1 MTSQPKSY
9 HLSRQILFFMLIGV
23 LIFAGSGLY
32 TFQQIASRLDAGAAS
47 NSRDRVKE
55 GLASLQTHVRLFSKD
70 YNNWTDVYAAAWR
83 GDVAFIANN
92 YGITA
97 NQGDIFELALMFGG
111 PFKRP
116 ISWIENGSRSPGG
129 LIFSA
134 ETVASAV
141 MALEAQDQTRPSVD
155 FFAVEGGRAVI
166 VTASYLLP
174 DPDQAVT
181 RETVQAAAVTMI
193 GRHLS
198 GRDLAII
205 EQDAG
210 ISDLQITLDPKP
222 GYLTIPLPDVT
233 DSNTLHLT
241 WKAARPGSALVGQLA
256 PVIAIVATAFVAL
269 AALATW
275 LVHKN
280 ARQLILREVEARELA
295 RTDALTGLPNRLSFN
310 EAVQNEPANIV
321 EEFALVMMD
330 LDRLKQTN
338 DVFGHAVGDC
348 ILRDFSERLQLCADP
363 ATFIARLGGDEFCA
377 IVRGSGA
384 AERAQAFLAVLEVRC
399 SKPVK
404 VRGES
409 VHLSFSAGIATHVF
423 GEHVDETL
431 RKADLALRRGKS
443 ALEERVGVY
452 DIDMDLADKST
463 LLLEQALRG
472 ALRNPDEFRVVYQP
486 IVPANGKGVLRVEAL
501 ARWTNPILGPVG
513 PDQFIR
519 VAEQTGLISELGWII
534 IDKVLADLATTQ
546 AVCASINVSPLQLMK
561 PDFVSD
567 LLLRLDCAG
576 VTTDRI
582 QIELTENVMIR
593 NQQAILDRIREIRS
607 ADIKV
612 SLDDFGT
619 GFSAISYLTATEFD
633 SIKIDGSLLRSA
645 SESQSRK
652 DFFNSVVSLS
662 RAVCGNVVVEGIET
676 SEQAE
681 MAKNSGADAFQ
692 GYLYGLPSAFNIAC
706 VLQSLPESADKA
718 VIADG
723 TDKFTDLSQWRET
736 RFQDTAVI
744 VNLPLVLH
752 PAASQSC

>member
-1 MTSQPKSY
+1 MTSQSRSH
-9 HLSRQILFFMLIGV
+9 HLPRQILFFMLVGV
-23 LIFAGSGLY
+23 IIFAGSGLY

-47 NSRDRVKE
+47 NSQARVTE

-83 GDVAFIANN
+83 GDIAFIANN

-97 NQGDIFELALMFGG
+97 NQGEIFELALMFGG

-141 MALEAQDQTRPSVD
+141 LALEAQDQTRPSVD

-174 DPDQAVT
+174 DPDQVVT
-181 RETVQAAAVTMI
+181 RETVRASAVTMI

-210 ISDLQITLDPKP
+210 ISDLQITTVPKP
-222 GYLTIPLPDVT
+222 GYLSIPLPDVT
-233 DSNTLHLT
+233 SSNSLYLT
-241 WKAARPGSALVGQLA
+241 WKAAQPGSALVGQLA
-256 PVIAIVATAFVAL
+256 PVIAIVSTAFVAL

-275 LVHKN
+275 LVCKN

-310 EAVQNEPANIV
+310 EAVQHELTNIAS
-321 EEFALVMMD
+321 EFALVMID
-330 LDRLKQTN
+330 IDRLKQTN

-348 ILRDFSERLQLCADP
+348 ILRNFSENLQLCADP
-363 ATFIARLGGDEFCA
+363 GTFIARLGGDEFCA

-404 VRGES
+404 VHGEN
-409 VHLSFSAGIATHVF
+409 VHLSFSAGIATHAL
-423 GEHVDETL
+423 GEHVEETL
-431 RKADLALRRGKS
+431 RKADLALLRGKS

-452 DIDMDLADKST
+452 DINMDLADKST

-472 ALRNPDEFRVVYQP
+472 ALRNPDEFRVVYQS
-486 IVPANGKGVLRVEAL
+486 IMPANGKEVLRVEAL
-501 ARWTNPILGPVG
+501 ARWTNPILGSVG

-534 IDKVLADLATTQ
+534 IDKVLTDLATTQ
-546 AVCASINVSPLQLMK
+546 EVCASINVSPLQLMK

-567 LLLRLDCAG
+567 LLLRLEQAG
-576 VTTDRI
+576 IATARI

-607 ADIKV
+607 AGIKV
-612 SLDDFGT
+612 ALDDFGT
-619 GFSAISYLTATEFD
+619 GFSAISYLTATDFD

-676 SEQAE
+676 SEQAQ
-681 MAKNSGADAFQ
+681 MAESSGADAFQ
-692 GYLYGLPSAFNIAC
+692 GYLYGLPAAFNITCGPQLLPNVTNKAATRE
-706 VLQSLPESADKA
+706 VTEGFNGRLQ
-718 VIADG
+718 
-723 TDKFTDLSQWRET
+723 RET
-736 RFQDTAVI
+736 RLQEATTVF
-744 VNLPLVLH
+744 NLHSLSYPR
-752 PAASQSC
+752 ATSSC

>member
-9 HLSRQILFFMLIGV
+9 HLPRQILFFMLIGV
-23 LIFAGSGLY
+23 IIFSGSGFY

-83 GDVAFIANN
+83 GDIEFIANN

-97 NQGDIFELALMFGG
+97 NQGEIFELAMMFGG
-111 PFKRP
+111 PFRRP
-116 ISWIENGSRSPGG
+116 VSWIENGSRSPGG
-129 LIFSA
+129 LIFSV
-134 ETVASAV
+134 ETISSAL
-141 MALEAQDQTRPSVD
+141 MALEDQDETRPSVD

-166 VTASYLLP
+166 MTASYLLP
-174 DPDQAVT
+174 DPDQIVTRDTVKASAVT
-181 RETVQAAAVTMI
+181 II

-198 GRDLAII
+198 SRDLAVI

-210 ISDLQITLDPKP
+210 ISDLQITTGPKP
-222 GYLTIPLPDVT
+222 GYLSMPLTDVT
-233 DSNTLHLT
+233 GRDTLHLI
-241 WKAARPGSALVGQLA
+241 WKAARPGMALVEQLA
-256 PVIAIVATAFVAL
+256 PVIAIVAAAFVAL
-269 AALATW
+269 ATLATW
-275 LVHKN
+275 LVLRN

-295 RTDALTGLPNRLSFN
+295 RTDALTGLPNRLAFN
-310 EAVQNEPANIV
+310 EAVQVEPTTVAS
-321 EEFALVMMD
+321 EFALVMMD

-338 DVFGHAVGDC
+338 DVLGHAVGDC
-348 ILRDFSERLQLCADP
+348 VLRDFSERLQLCAD
-363 ATFIARLGGDEFCA
+363 AETFVARLGGDEFCA

-409 VHLSFSAGIATHVF
+409 VHLSFSAGIAAHVLS
-423 GEHVDETL
+423 EHVDETL

-443 ALEERVGVY
+443 ALEERIGIY
-452 DIDMDLADKST
+452 DVDMDLADKST
-463 LLLEQALRG
+463 LLLEQGLRA

-486 IVPANGKGVLRVEAL
+486 IIPANHNGALRVEAL
-501 ARWTNPILGPVG
+501 ARWTNPILGAVG

-519 VAEQTGLISELGWII
+519 VAERTGLISELGWII

-546 AVCASINVSPLQLMK
+546 TVCASINISPLQLMK

-567 LLLRLDCAG
+567 LLLRLNRAG
-576 VTTDRI
+576 IETARI

-593 NQQAILDRIREIRS
+593 DQQAILDRIREIRS
-607 ADIKV
+607 AGVKV
-612 SLDDFGT
+612 ALDDFGT

-645 SESQSRK
+645 GDSQSRE
-652 DFFNSVVSLS
+652 DFFYSVVSLS
-662 RAVCGNVVVEGIET
+662 RAVCRDVVVEGIET
-676 SEQAE
+676 QEQAQ

-692 GYLYGLPSAFNIAC
+692 GYLYGIPSAFDIAC
-706 VLQSLPESADKA
+706 GLHSSPDLNARSAISGKADNLPNL
-718 VIADG
+718 I
-723 TDKFTDLSQWRET
+723 QWSET
-736 RFQDTAVI
+736 RFQNNATI
-744 VNLPLVLH
+744 LKLPLVMH
-752 PAASQSC
+752 PAASKS

>member
-1 MTSQPKSY
+1 MTSQSRSH
-9 HLSRQILFFMLIGV
+9 HLPRQILFFMLVGV
-23 LIFAGSGLY
+23 IIFAGSGLY

-47 NSRDRVKE
+47 NSQARVTE

-83 GDVAFIANN
+83 GDIAFIANN

-97 NQGDIFELALMFGG
+97 NQGEIFELALMFGG

-141 MALEAQDQTRPSVD
+141 LALEAQDQTRPSVD

-174 DPDQAVT
+174 DPDQVVT
-181 RETVQAAAVTMI
+181 RETVRASAVTMI

-210 ISDLQITLDPKP
+210 ISDLQITTVPKP
-222 GYLTIPLPDVT
+222 GYLSIPLPDVT
-233 DSNTLHLT
+233 SSNSLYLT
-241 WKAARPGSALVGQLA
+241 WKAAQPGSALVGQLA
-256 PVIAIVATAFVAL
+256 PVIAIVSTAFVAL

-275 LVHKN
+275 LVCKN

-310 EAVQNEPANIV
+310 EAVQHKLTNIAS
-321 EEFALVMMD
+321 EFALVMID
-330 LDRLKQTN
+330 IDRLKQTN

-348 ILRDFSERLQLCADP
+348 ILRNFSENLQLCADP
-363 ATFIARLGGDEFCA
+363 GTFIARLGGDEFCA

-404 VRGES
+404 VHGEN
-409 VHLSFSAGIATHVF
+409 VHLSFSAGIATHAL
-423 GEHVDETL
+423 GEHVEETL
-431 RKADLALRRGKS
+431 RKADLALLRGKS

-452 DIDMDLADKST
+452 DINMDLADKST

-472 ALRNPDEFRVVYQP
+472 ALRNPDEFRVVYQS
-486 IVPANGKGVLRVEAL
+486 IMPANGKEVLRVEAL
-501 ARWTNPILGPVG
+501 ARWTNPILGSVG

-534 IDKVLADLATTQ
+534 IDKVLTDLATTQ
-546 AVCASINVSPLQLMK
+546 EVCASINVSPLQLMK

-567 LLLRLDCAG
+567 LLLRLEQAG
-576 VTTDRI
+576 IATARI

-607 ADIKV
+607 AGIKV
-612 SLDDFGT
+612 ALDDFGT
-619 GFSAISYLTATEFD
+619 GFSAISYLTATDFD

-676 SEQAE
+676 SEQAQ
-681 MAKNSGADAFQ
+681 MAESSGADAFQ
-692 GYLYGLPSAFNIAC
+692 GYLYGLPAAFNITCGPQLLPNVTNKAATRE
-706 VLQSLPESADKA
+706 VTEGFNGRLQ
-718 VIADG
+718 
-723 TDKFTDLSQWRET
+723 RET
-736 RFQDTAVI
+736 RLQEATTVF
-744 VNLPLVLH
+744 NLHSLSYPR
-752 PAASQSC
+752 ATSSC

>member
-1 MTSQPKSY
+1 MTSQSRSH
-9 HLSRQILFFMLIGV
+9 HLPRQILFFMLIGV
-23 LIFAGSGLY
+23 IIFAGSGLY

-47 NSRDRVKE
+47 NSQARVTE

-83 GDVAFIANN
+83 GDIAFIANN

-97 NQGDIFELALMFGG
+97 NQGEIFELALMFGG

-141 MALEAQDQTRPSVD
+141 LALEAQDQTRPSVD

-174 DPDQAVT
+174 DPDQVVT
-181 RETVQAAAVTMI
+181 RETVRASAVTMI

-210 ISDLQITLDPKP
+210 ISDLQITTSPKP
-222 GYLTIPLPDVT
+222 GYLSIPLPDVT
-233 DSNTLHLT
+233 SSNSLYLS
-241 WKAARPGSALVGQLA
+241 WKAAQPGSALVGQLA
-256 PVIAIVATAFVAL
+256 PVIAIVSTAFVAL

-275 LVHKN
+275 LVCKN

-310 EAVQNEPANIV
+310 EAVQHELTNIAS
-321 EEFALVMMD
+321 EFALVMID
-330 LDRLKQTN
+330 IDRLKQTN

-348 ILRDFSERLQLCADP
+348 ILRNFSENLQLCADP
-363 ATFIARLGGDEFCA
+363 GTFIARLGGDEFCA

-404 VRGES
+404 VQGEN
-409 VHLSFSAGIATHVF
+409 VHLSFSAGIATHAL
-423 GEHVDETL
+423 GEHVEETL
-431 RKADLALRRGKS
+431 RKADLALLRGKS

-452 DIDMDLADKST
+452 DINMDLADKST

-472 ALRNPDEFRVVYQP
+472 ALRNPDEFRVVYQS
-486 IVPANGKGVLRVEAL
+486 IMPANGEEVLRVEAL
-501 ARWTNPILGPVG
+501 ARWTNPILGSVG

-534 IDKVLADLATTQ
+534 IDKVLTDLATTQ
-546 AVCASINVSPLQLMK
+546 EVCASINVSPLQLMK

-567 LLLRLDCAG
+567 LLLRLEQAG
-576 VTTDRI
+576 IATARI

-607 ADIKV
+607 VGIKV
-612 SLDDFGT
+612 ALDDFGT
-619 GFSAISYLTATEFD
+619 GFSAISYLTATDFD

-676 SEQAE
+676 SEQAQ
-681 MAKNSGADAFQ
+681 MAESSGADAFQ
-692 GYLYGLPSAFNIAC
+692 GYLYGLPAAFNITCGPQLLPNMINKAATKE
-706 VLQSLPESADKA
+706 VTEGFNERLQ
-718 VIADG
+718 
-723 TDKFTDLSQWRET
+723 RET
-736 RFQDTAVI
+736 RFQETATVF
-744 VNLPLVLH
+744 NLHSLSYPR
-752 PAASQSC
+752 ATSSC

>member
-1 MTSQPKSY
+1 MTSQPKPY
-9 HLSRQILFFMLIGV
+9 HLPRQILFFMLIGV
-23 LIFAGSGLY
+23 LICAGSVLY

-47 NSRDRVKE
+47 NSQERVKE

-83 GDVAFIANN
+83 GDIAFIANN

-97 NQGDIFELALMFGG
+97 NQGEIFELALMFGG

-134 ETVASAV
+134 ETVAFAL

-181 RETVQAAAVTMI
+181 RETIKAAAVTMI

-210 ISDLQITLDPKP
+210 ISDLQITPNPKP
-222 GYLTIPLPDVT
+222 GYLTIPLPDIT
-233 DSNTLHLT
+233 GSNTLYLT
-241 WKAARPGSALVGQLA
+241 WKAAQPGSALIGQLA

-295 RTDALTGLPNRLSFN
+295 RTDALTSLPNRLSFN
-310 EAVQNEPANIV
+310 EAVQKEPTDMTG
-321 EEFALVMMD
+321 EFALVMMD

-348 ILRDFSERLQLCADP
+348 ILRDFSERLQRCADP
-363 ATFIARLGGDEFCA
+363 STFVSRLGGDEFCA

-384 AERAQAFLAVLEVRC
+384 AERAQAFLAILEMRC

-409 VHLSFSAGIATHVF
+409 VHLSFSAGIATHVR
-423 GEHVDETL
+423 GEHVEETL

-443 ALEERVGVY
+443 ALDERVGVY

-472 ALRNPDEFRVVYQP
+472 ALRNPDEFCVVYQP
-486 IVPANGKGVLRVEAL
+486 IMPANGKGLLRVEAL
-501 ARWTNPILGPVG
+501 ARWTNPVLGPVG

-519 VAEQTGLISELGWII
+519 VAERTGLISELGWII

-567 LLLRLDCAG
+567 FLLRLERTSVA
-576 VTTDRI
+576 TDRVE
-582 QIELTENVMIR
+582 IELTENVMIR
-593 NQQAILDRIREIRS
+593 NQQAILDRIKEIRL
-607 ADIKV
+607 AGIKV
-612 SLDDFGT
+612 ALDDFGT

-645 SESQSRK
+645 SQSQSRK
-652 DFFNSVVSLS
+652 NFFNSVVSLS

-676 SEQAE
+676 SEQAQ
-681 MAKNSGADAFQ
+681 MAESSGADAFQ
-692 GYLYGLPSAFNIAC
+692 GYLYGLPSAFNMLCELWSPPNLINKEAI
-706 VLQSLPESADKA
+706 E
-718 VIADG
+718 DG
-723 TDKFTDLSQWRET
+723 DERVTDLSQWREAC
-736 RFQDTAVI
+736 FQGI
-744 VNLPLVLH
+744 PRIPNLPHILH
-752 PAASQSC
+752 PAGSKSV